1 MATYI
6 FEEMTAED
14 AENFEP
20 GDILRF
26 SSAAATPENISVSST
41 GLDVTFV
48 TSGGK
53 TLAFSGAD
61 LAGGEIQLV
70 SSFIA
75 GTDSTVV
82 VGDGTANTI
91 TFFGNTGG
99 NYAYGFAG
107 DDSIGGGSGADN
119 IFGGTGDD
127 SLGGN
132 DGHDNLFGGAGDD
145 TLYGGAG
152 NDHLYGF
159 GLTGDPSTDT
169 NDYIEGDSGNDY
181 IQGNAGEDT
190 LYGDDGSDRI
200 NGGGDNDIIY
210 GGSENDTVNGNK
222 GEDTIY
228 GESGN
233 DSLRGGAD
241 NDLVSGDAGNDVI
254 LGDLGD
260 DTIDGGDGIDI
271 LTGGAGAD
279 VFVFGAGDS
288 PAASTDPDS
297 DIFGL
302 VDTITDFTAGT
313 DVLDL
318 NLVDLDDEAK
328 ILLQGDGVTFS
339 SASAA
344 QTYATT
350 FLSGED
356 AGSIA
361 AIQVGADT
369 YLFYDSDGEYTV
381 DTTID
386 SVIKLTGVTAAD
398 LTGADFGIA

>member
-1 MATYI
+1 
-6 FEEMTAED
+6 MTSED
-14 AENFEP
+14 AENFAP

-26 SSAAATPENISVSST
+26 SSAAATPANVSVSST
-41 GLDVTFV
+41 GLDITFV

-53 TLAFSGAD
+53 TLAFTGAD
-61 LAGGEIQLV
+61 LAGAGSIDFV

-75 GTDSTVV
+75 GTDSTIVL
-82 VGDGTANTI
+82 GDGTDNDFAFTTNAD
-91 TFFGNTGG
+91 G

-107 DDSIGGGSGADN
+107 DDSIQGGSGADN

-127 SLGGN
+127 SLVGN

-145 TLYGGAG
+145 TLEGGDG

-169 NDYIEGDSGNDY
+169 DDEINGGSGNDY
-181 IQGNAGEDT
+181 IQGNAGEDQ

-200 NGGGDNDIIY
+200 NGGGDNDYIQ

-228 GESGN
+228 GENGN

-241 NDLVSGDAGNDVI
+241 NDLVGGDAGNDVI

-279 VFVFGAGDS
+279 VFVFDTLDA
-288 PAASTDPDS
+288 PIASTDEES
-297 DIFGL
+297 DVFGL
-302 VDTITDFTAGT
+302 VDTVTDFTVGT
-313 DVLDL
+313 DVLDITLTGL
-318 NLVDLDDEAK
+318 NAASDIV
-328 ILLQGDGVTFS
+328 LQGDGVTFS
-339 SASAA
+339 TAAAA
-344 QTYATT
+344 QTYASSLLVNHAT
-350 FLSGED
+350 G
-356 AGSIA
+356 AIA
-361 AIQVGADT
+361 AMQVGADT

-386 SVIKLTGVTAAD
+386 SAIKLTGVTAAD
-398 LTGADFGIA
+398 LTTDDFGIVVAP